1 MEVNLLQRECEK
13 HKKIYQYG
21 FYAGVLYI
29 VIDGRDIAL
38 KYILLFIAVIF
49 LFQQKALSENMLDEF
64 LIAEESM
71 LDPRFKNTV
80 IILFHHNQT
89 GAAGLVV
96 NKPIK
101 KISIA
106 ELFEISNLTPPKD
119 IIDKEITIYWGGP
132 VEPRQFFF
140 IHSSDYKSEDLI
152 SSKNNFM
159 VTQKPEVL
167 IDIAKNKGPKKYLV
181 LLGIS
186 VWEVGQLDRE
196 IAQGGWRKKSSSYSL
211 LFNNDSEMWQ
221 RLLNSQEI

>member
-1 MEVNLLQRECEK
+1 
-13 HKKIYQYG
+13 
-21 FYAGVLYI
+21 
-29 VIDGRDIAL
+29 
-38 KYILLFIAVIF
+38 
-49 LFQQKALSENMLDEF
+49 MLDEF